1 MHVIYST
8 ITCDTDYVAYKPG
21 SPRDASAIVT
31 RRIRIKGGANLA
43 PLTGNLITPKGV
55 ATVVSDEIMDFLES
69 NEAFRRHRDRG
80 FIKVEKGG
88 KARDADIVAKTGM
101 TSKDASAP
109 MIKSTIAEHCGER
122 TANVEVVVEPTESS
136 KARMK

>member
-1 MHVIYST
+1 
-8 ITCDTDYVAYKPG
+8 
-21 SPRDASAIVT
+21 
-31 RRIRIKGGANLA
+31 
-43 PLTGNLITPKGV
+43 
-55 ATVVSDEIMDFLES
+55 MDFLES